1 MRVSIATAYLPPDE
15 LGPIA
20 RLADELGYHA
30 MALSDHVI
38 NLESLDTKYPYTE
51 SGARRW
57 EAFTPWVDPIVA
69 IASLAAQTERLQFF
83 TNVFILPMRNPLMV
97 AKSVSTAS
105 VLSNGRLAL
114 GVGMGWCEEEFDLT
128 GGTFAKRGARADEMI
143 GILRE
148 VWAGG
153 WVEHHGTHFD
163 FPRLEM
169 TPVPTDRIPIFVGGI
184 SEHALRRAARND
196 GWISDLMSIDEA
208 GEARV
213 KIDAYRDE
221 QGATGDFSMI
231 VSLNDAWKVDHFKR
245 AEDLGVT
252 DLLTMPWSYYGGF
265 DLTLEQKLDGMR
277 RFADEILQHL
287 A

>member
-153 WVEHHGTHFD
+153 WVEHHGNHFD